1 MVNIGIRLSVA
12 VLSLFM
18 TSLAFSQVESGRSY
32 MEAFIANGSAIQN
45 YDVGYRHWVGYYV
58 PEHKDRPA
66 SDEANKID
74 GAEYLAIGRIVVD
87 RKSNWVFLVRE
98 IQSSLSGKQKT
109 TLECL
114 CWRNGMESVI
124 STQFTVISRPCTFER
139 FCKPHQIPI
148 LERTTSEPLKLVTDS
163 IVADNDKT
171 LRMYDASTAVYHPD
185 GSTTVST
192 RSRQGSFLAKMT
204 FDPVTSMP
212 IHWTAG
218 NCDRDSNSL
227 DEVHYNAHP
236 RFEKHKELYRIVSTE
251 YNNPSPIGKISDAKS
266 LGNCQFKWYQF
277 NEDSIAFPNEK
288 GTAFDLEEASEF
300 LKATKL
306 ELTK

>member
-1 MVNIGIRLSVA
+1 MR
-12 VLSLFM
+12 
-18 TSLAFSQVESGRSY
+18 SG
-32 MEAFIANGSAIQN
+32 
-45 YDVGYRHWVGYYV
+45 
-58 PEHKDRPA
+58 
-66 SDEANKID
+66 
-74 GAEYLAIGRIVVD
+74 GR
-87 RKSNWVFLVRE
+87 RKSIAFFTILGVCLVAGVVTLNVGWIILNWRQAGLLVAGLIIFPLIITGVVLNTIFLVRE

-277 NEDSIAFPNEK
+277 NEDSIAFQNEK